1 VQIYKLFKYGK
12 SSNLKKIQKLKMY
25 KIENKFRIKKIQTK
39 PCRKQ
44 KKNRRKNKT
53 GENQRAE
60 ESSRKLK
67 KNRGVTTRV
76 PNGPAKPTTPCAA
89 PQIEAAM
96 GGV

>member
-25 KIENKFRIKKIQTK
+25 KIENKFRFKKIQTK

-44 KKNRRKNKT
+44 KKKPGGKNKT
-53 GENQRAE
+53 GENQRTE

-67 KNRGVTTRV
+67 KNGPG
-76 PNGPAKPTTPCAA
+76 PNLQRLVRRPR
-89 PQIEAAM
+89 
-96 GGV
+96 